1 MECGTMTTEEDKFN
15 GSSEG
20 DLIAEL
26 LCITGE
32 LGGKMER
39 LTTYDS
45 AGNTSKKIVIEYGIK
60 NKKNVPVKEVSQES
74 P

>member
-1 MECGTMTTEEDKFN
+1 MTSEEDKFN

-20 DLIAEL
+20 ELIAEL

-45 AGNTSKKIVIEYGIK
+45 NGRTSKKIVIEY
-60 NKKNVPVKEVSQES
+60 EVLQSTR
-74 P
+74 

>member
-1 MECGTMTTEEDKFN
+1 MTSEEDKFT
-15 GSSEG
+15 GDSEG

-32 LGGKMER
+32 LGGTMER

-45 AGNTSKKIVIEYGIK
+45 NGRTSKKIVIEYEII
-60 NKKNVPVKEVSQES
+60 QS
-74 P
+74 PR

>member
-1 MECGTMTTEEDKFN
+1 MFEIIGVTMIE
-15 GSSEG
+15 GEG

-45 AGNTSKKIVIEYGIK
+45 AGRTGKKIIIEYDIK
-60 NKKNVPVKEVSQES
+60 DKPA
-74 P
+74 

>member
-1 MECGTMTTEEDKFN
+1 MTSEEDKFT
-15 GSSEG
+15 GASEG

-39 LTTYDS
+39 LTTYDNN
-45 AGNTSKKIVIEYGIK
+45 GRTSKKIVIEY
-60 NKKNVPVKEVSQES
+60 EVLQS
-74 P
+74 PREYISYG

>member
-1 MECGTMTTEEDKFN
+1 MTSEEDKFT
-15 GSSEG
+15 GASEG
-20 DLIAEL
+20 ELISEL

-45 AGNTSKKIVIEYGIK
+45 TGKIGKKIIIEYDIRQG
-60 NKKNVPVKEVSQES
+60 ER
-74 P
+74 